1 MHPISSALILAG
13 CLHATVKLYR
23 CTHLQEQFA
32 QLGIQAEVQDWVDQP
47 FPASVADRYDLLILQ
62 RTALTA
68 NLRRLIDQ
76 MQAQG
81 KLVLFDTDD
90 LVFEPAMTA
99 WHRGVL
105 RLSPAEQELYVDGVQ
120 RILATLNACDGVL
133 AASPLLAELAQRR
146 GKPAWVHRNAVGR
159 EMQVLGDQLYI
170 GPERQENDRIIIGY
184 GSGTPTHDIDFEV
197 AVPALL
203 DILSRYPQV
212 TLWLMGPLATP
223 PALDLFGKRVRRYPL
238 TGWQEYLSLASR
250 LDIVLAPLEPGNI
263 FCRAKSEIK
272 FVEAGL
278 LGIPTVAS
286 RIDPFEYA
294 IESGV
299 DGFLAATAPEWID
312 ALDTLITQPELRNRL
327 GQAARE
333 KVIKRYSLA
342 ARTAD
347 LAETLAKVST
357 IGAGNGETRRL
368 ETGDWRQGIGQQKPE
383 NEHTVPNPTPHA
395 PPPDVPLVLNWIV
408 TEPFRG
414 SGGHLGVF
422 RMIRYLVEFGH
433 ECHVYVVPVEKMHH
447 LSAEEIRRFVDYNIL
462 VTGAHFH
469 RWSGRVQEADATI
482 ATYWS
487 TVNDVLTLPNPGRRY
502 YFVQDFE
509 PLFYPVG
516 SDYLRAENS
525 YRQGFHCITLGPWLA
540 RLIRER
546 FQAQADHFDFGV
558 DLDVYWPQPQPR
570 PAHPRVAFYAR
581 PSTPRRAYELG
592 IEALRLVKARYPE
605 TEIILFGAN
614 DLPAMPFMGMNA
626 GIRNPW
632 ELATLYSS
640 CHVGLVLSLT
650 NPSFVPFEMMACKCA
665 VIDLCSERV
674 EGLLVDRENA
684 LLAEPTPESIA
695 DAVLELLWDKTLH
708 TAITERAY
716 EQVQQHSWQSSARQ
730 IERILLDHAP
740 PPTERR
746 FTRRVY
752 EQDADG
758 LLWQIHQLLDRHE
771 ETTRQTLHLHTL
783 LRRTLEEKAALAE
796 QLRRTEE
803 ALQAYQRA
811 GRPVSL
817 LRSAPVQVLEQAP
830 GWVLNKRP
838 LGKLPIGP
846 APVEQQFAATASHLC
861 QIELLFTPAAAATGS
876 RLHIVLY
883 DLVQPETPIVDRM
896 ILATEIPSD
905 RPFLL
910 DFAPQPYSNGR
921 SYRLT
926 LLAADSQTFAHA
938 LWRSWAAPPE
948 TQLFR
953 GGRRLRGQLLFH
965 PGYQAQAASA
975 GRVAAAP
982 WTVPPQPL
990 SHALWQV
997 GKHSVREGSR
1007 LAQKSW
1013 QALRTQGAAG
1023 LMREATNYLRWRLGG
1038 GAES

>member
-1 MHPISSALILAG
+1 MHPISSAFILAG

-23 CTHLQEQFA
+23 CIHLQEQFA
-32 QLGIQAEVQDWVDQP
+32 QLGVQAEVQDWVDQP
-47 FPASVADRYDLLILQ
+47 FPPDLAERYDLLILQ
-62 RTALTA
+62 RIAMTA
-68 NLRRLIDQ
+68 NVRRLIDQ
-76 MQAQG
+76 MHAKG

-105 RLSPAEQELYVDGVQ
+105 RLPPGEQELYVDGVQ
-120 RILATLNACDGVL
+120 RILATLAACDGVL
-133 AASPLLAELAQRR
+133 AATPLLAELAQRR

-159 EMQVLGDQLYI
+159 EMQALGDQFYR
-170 GPERQENDRIIIGY
+170 GPERQENDKIIIGY
-184 GSGTPTHDIDFEV
+184 GSGTPTHDVDFET

-212 TLWLMGPLATP
+212 MLWLMGPLATP

-238 TGWQEYLSLASR
+238 TDWQNYLSLASR
-250 LDIVLAPLEPGNI
+250 LDIFLAPLEPGNI

-286 RIDPFEYA
+286 RSDPFEYA
-294 IESGV
+294 IEPGV
-299 DGFLAATAPEWID
+299 DGFLAATTPEWID
-312 ALDTLITQPELRNRL
+312 ALDALITQPELRSRL
-327 GQAARE
+327 GQAARA

-347 LAETLAKVST
+347 LAETLAKVRREVREWKSG
-357 IGAGNGETRRL
+357 GAEVQ
-368 ETGDWRQGIGQQKPE
+368 EGDA
-383 NEHTVPNPTPHA
+383 A
-395 PPPDVPLVLNWIV
+395 PLHPSPPLHPPSSDIPLVLNWVI

-414 SGGHLGVF
+414 SGGHLGIL

-433 ECHVYVVPVEKMHH
+433 ECHVYVVPTGKMDNA
-447 LSAEEIRRFVDYNIL
+447 SAEEIRHFIDHNIL

-469 RWSGRVQEADATI
+469 RWNGRVQEADATI

-487 TVNDVLTLPNPGRRY
+487 TVHDVLTLPNPGRRY

-509 PLFYPVG
+509 PSFYPIG
-516 SDYLRAENS
+516 SDYLRAESS

-540 RLIRER
+540 RLLRER
-546 FQAQADHFDFGV
+546 FQAQADHFDFAV
-558 DLDVYWPQPQPR
+558 DLDIYWPQPQPR
-570 PAHPRVAFYAR
+570 PEHPRVAFYAR

-592 IEALRLVKARYPE
+592 IEALHLVKTRYPE
-605 TEIILFGAN
+605 AEIILFGAN
-614 DLPAMPFMGMNA
+614 DLPAVPFIAVNA

-640 CHVGLVLSLT
+640 CHVGVVLSLT

-665 VIDLCSERV
+665 VVDLRSERV
-674 EGLLVDRENA
+674 AGLLVDRENA

-695 DAVLELLWDKTLH
+695 AAVLELLWDKTLH

-716 EQVQQHSWQSSARQ
+716 EQMRQHSWHSSARQ

-746 FTRRVY
+746 FTRRLH
-752 EQDADG
+752 EQDADT
-758 LLWQIHQLLDRHE
+758 LLWQIHQLLDRQQ
-771 ETTRQTLHLHTL
+771 ETAQQSLQLHAL

-803 ALQAYQRA
+803 ALQSYQRA
-811 GRPVSL
+811 GRPLTL
-817 LRSAPVQVLEQAP
+817 LRSAPVQTWEQAP
-830 GWVLNKRP
+830 SWVLNGRALSKLR
-838 LGKLPIGP
+838 LGS
-846 APVEQQFAATASHLC
+846 APVEQRFVATASHLC
-861 QIELLFTPAAAATGS
+861 QIELLFTSAAAATGG
-876 RLHIVLY
+876 RLHIILY
-883 DLVQPETPIVDRM
+883 DQTQPETPIVDR
-896 ILATEIPSD
+896 IVLAAEVPPD
-905 RPFLL
+905 RPFVL

-926 LLAADSQTFAHA
+926 MQAAGNQTFAHA
-938 LWRSWAAPPE
+938 LWRSWATPHPE
-948 TQLFR
+948 AELFR
-953 GGRRLRGQLLFH
+953 AGRRLRGQLLFH
-965 PGYQAQAASA
+965 PGYQTQAALA
-975 GRVAAAP
+975 EGAADAP
-982 WTVPPQPL
+982 WTAPPQPL
-990 SHALWQV
+990 LRALWQV
-997 GKHSVREGSR
+997 GKGSVREGGR

-1013 QALRTQGAAG
+1013 QALRTQGISG
-1023 LMREATNYLRWRLGG
+1023 LLREATNYLRWRLGG
-1038 GAES
+1038 GSKS